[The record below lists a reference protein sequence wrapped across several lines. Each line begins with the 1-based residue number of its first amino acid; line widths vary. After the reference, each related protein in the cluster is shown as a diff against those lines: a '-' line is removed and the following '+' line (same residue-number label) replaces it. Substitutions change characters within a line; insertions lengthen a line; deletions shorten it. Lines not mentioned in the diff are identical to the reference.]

1 MRFLKLSFTWLTQL
15 VEVLVCKQSAVS
27 VDAHY
32 REIRFPRNPF
42 FKENCK
48 KWIVRSNSGLY
59 KHFYYVINAIITS
72 C

>member
-1 MRFLKLSFTWLTQL
+1 LA
-15 VEVLVCKQSAVS
+15 EVLVCKQSAVS

-48 KWIVRSNSGLY
+48 KWIVCALYAQNALKKTINSLING
-59 KHFYYVINAIITS
+59 YYSVVN
-72 C
+72 

>member
-1 MRFLKLSFTWLTQL
+1 M
-15 VEVLVCKQSAVS
+15 S

-48 KWIVRSNSGLY
+48 KWIVCALYAQNALKKTINSLING
-59 KHFYYVINAIITS
+59 YYSVVN
-72 C
+72 

>member
-48 KWIVRSNSGLY
+48 K
-59 KHFYYVINAIITS
+59 
-72 C
+72 

>member
-48 KWIVRSNSGLY
+48 KWIVWTKIKLKVLY
-59 KHFYYVINAIITS
+59 LTVIDLFKI
-72 C
+72 